1 MNWGAFAFSI
11 GLCVLAA
18 GLEGALG
25 GKELEEWLRSLKRP
39 RFYAPLTVWILA
51 ACLTYLL
58 QGVIAYRLF
67 ASQGI
72 DLSVP
77 ALIVLIA
84 VMAANVLYNVVL
96 NRTRDPRWAY
106 RGILWFLPLLL
117 LLQAMLHLA
126 DQFSAMLNFIYV
138 AWVVGYDLPIMRA
151 LWKRN
156 QS

>member
-1 MNWGAFAFSI
+1 MASLTKAAEV
-11 GLCVLAA
+11 LCAA
-18 GLEGALG
+18 Y
-25 GKELEEWLRSLKRP
+25 SL
-39 RFYAPLTVWILA
+39 ILA

-106 RGILWFLPLLL
+106 RGILWFLPATPIAAGNAASGRPV
-117 LLQAMLHLA
+117 QRNAEFHLCC
-126 DQFSAMLNFIYV
+126 LGC
-138 AWVVGYDLPIMRA
+138 WL
-151 LWKRN
+151 
-156 QS
+156 